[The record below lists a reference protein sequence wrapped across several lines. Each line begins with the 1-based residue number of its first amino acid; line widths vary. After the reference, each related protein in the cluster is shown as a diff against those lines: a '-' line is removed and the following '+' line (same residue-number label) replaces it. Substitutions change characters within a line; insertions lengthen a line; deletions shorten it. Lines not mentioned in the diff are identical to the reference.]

1 MVNEQD
7 LRVVAIIQARMGSTR
22 LPGKILMDIA
32 GRTMLEHVVERV
44 RRARRVD
51 EVVVATSVDPEDDQ
65 VALFCVRKGILYS
78 RGPNQDVLERY
89 VEAAHEHHADVIVRI
104 TADCPLMDPGVIDK
118 TVDQFLSQKEEVDF
132 TSNRGKG
139 AINRTYPIGMD
150 VEVFSR
156 KALERAA
163 MEASQDYER
172 EHVTPYMYEVPG
184 RFRTVSID
192 SGGDYGH
199 LRWTVDTKEDLEF
212 VRQIY
217 LKLEENPYFGMEQ
230 VLELLRDEP
239 ALKEINAAVRQK
251 SSKESG

>member
-1 MVNEQD
+1 MSED
-7 LRVVAIIQARMGSTR
+7 TLRVVAIIQARMGSSR

-32 GRTMLEHVVERV
+32 GRSMLERVVERV
-44 RRARRVD
+44 RRATRVD

-65 VALFCVRKGILYS
+65 VALFCVRKGIPHS
-78 RGPNQDVLERY
+78 RGPNQDVLARY
-89 VEAAHEHHADVIVRI
+89 LDAANEHQADVIVRI

-118 TVDQFLSQKEEVDF
+118 TVAHFLSQGEEVDF
-132 TSNRGKG
+132 GSNRGKG

-150 VEVFSR
+150 VEVISCS
-156 KALERAA
+156 ALERAA
-163 MEASQDYER
+163 IEASQDYER
-172 EHVTPYMYEVPG
+172 EHVTPYLYEVPG

-217 LKLEENPYFGMEQ
+217 LKLEENPNFGMDQ

-239 ALKEINAAVRQK
+239 ALGDINAQVRQK
-251 SSKESG
+251 SSRESG